1 MNRARWAAALAFA
14 GIALL
19 GVNLAG
25 ATTVQKFTVSD
36 LAKKSE
42 SIVLASVEDETARM
56 DEGTKEIYTYVTLRV
71 IDGVKGSKRSD
82 NAKNPKGG
90 EEFITIRQ
98 IGGTV
103 GNLISVVPGMPTFRK
118 GEEVVVFLSAK
129 DRAGYPWVMGLQ
141 QGKYTVTTGE
151 DGFKQVRNEM
161 DGLTVM
167 EKDGTKIEAKGAT
180 TQPLASFLDGIKTQL
195 DLEGKV
201 RVHEAIPTPTE

>member
-1 MNRARWAAALAFA
+1 MNRASWAAAAAFA

-42 SIVLASVEDETARM
+42 SIVLARVEDETARM
-56 DEGTKEIYTYVTLRV
+56 DEGTKEIYTYITLRV
-71 IDGVKGSKRSD
+71 TEGVKGSKAND
-82 NAKNPKGG
+82 NAKNPKN
-90 EEFITIRQ
+90 EEMITIRQ
-98 IGGTV
+98 LGGTV

-141 QGKYTVTTGE
+141 QGKYTVVTGE
-151 DGFKQVRNEM
+151 DGFKQVRNEL
-161 DGLTVM
+161 DGLTTM
-167 EKDGTKIEAKGAT
+167 DTNGTKIEAKSAT
-180 TQPLASFLDGIKTQL
+180 QQPLASFLDGIKTQL
-195 DLEGKV
+195 DLDGKV
-201 RVHEAIPTPTE
+201 RINEATPTK